1 MHHNASYS
9 PLHALAHRPW
19 RLYAVAAGVVLAH
32 GALLNAASEVIST
45 HYSAVSVEDVD
56 FSTYLID
63 SAPPPHEIATV
74 NPTGGDHTK
83 PETKLSP
90 TRLKPPPATIEYANV
105 EEQGPPDETPA
116 EVGAVAANNTDT
128 QVAATQTDSVAT
140 LAEPPQRL
148 ARANSL
154 PKAVPGSLDN
164 KEAPV
169 NTHVVLPPP
178 ARLLYDVKG
187 EVKGF
192 PYHVNGE
199 LLWNPDGNTYSA
211 RMEFRHFLMGSRVQ
225 TSTGTLGPQGLEPI
239 RFGDKVKSE
248 VAAHF
253 QRDKGKVSFSANT
266 PDAELQPGAQDQL
279 SVLVQVAAQVAAQGD
294 AIASGAVLAFQAVGP
309 RSSETWR
316 FTVDKSESLTLPGG
330 TVQALRLWRDPLG
343 EYDPKLEI
351 WLAPKQGYL
360 PVRIRLTQ
368 RNGDFVDQLWRE
380 TRKP

>member
-1 MHHNASYS
+1 MH
-9 PLHALAHRPW
+9 
-19 RLYAVAAGVVLAH
+19 AAP
-32 GALLNAASEVIST
+32 EVIAT
-45 HYSAVSVEDVD
+45 HYSAVSVEDVE

-63 SAPPPHEIATV
+63 STPPPYEVATV
-74 NPTGGDHTK
+74 DPTAKNHTK
-83 PETKLSP
+83 TETKL
-90 TRLKPPPATIEYANV
+90 PPSQLNATPVAIEVGSV
-105 EEQGPPDETPA
+105 EEQGPPDETPP
-116 EVGAVAANNTDT
+116 EVRAAAADNTDT
-128 QVAATQTDSVAT
+128 QVAVTQTDSVAT
-140 LAEPPQRL
+140 LAEPPQKV
-148 ARANSL
+148 ARSNSP
-154 PKAVPGSLDN
+154 PKAVPGNPD

-169 NTHVVLPPP
+169 PPHVVLPPP

-199 LLWNPDGNTYSA
+199 LLWSPDGNTYSA

-253 QRDKGKVSFSANT
+253 QRDKGKVTFSANT
-266 PDAELQPGAQDQL
+266 PDALLQPGAQDQL
-279 SVLVQVAAQVAAQGD
+279 SVLVQVAAQVAAQGG
-294 AIASGAVLAFQAVGP
+294 AIDSGTVLAFQAVGP

-351 WLAPKQGYL
+351 WLAPEQGYL
-360 PVRIRLTQ
+360 PVRVRLTQ